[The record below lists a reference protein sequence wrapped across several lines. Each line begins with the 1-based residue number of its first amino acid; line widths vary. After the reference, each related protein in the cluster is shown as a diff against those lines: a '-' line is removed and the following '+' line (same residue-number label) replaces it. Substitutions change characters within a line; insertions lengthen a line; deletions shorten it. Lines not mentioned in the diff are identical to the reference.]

1 MTHKALYREWR
12 PLSFNDVV
20 EQDHVTKTLKK
31 SVMANRVAH
40 AYLFTGTRGTGKT
53 SMALILARAINCLNP
68 QNGNPCNKC
77 EICTGILSH
86 TILDVIEIDAAS
98 NNSVENIRTIREEVM
113 YTPSVAKFKVYII
126 DEVHMLSTGA
136 FNALLKTLEE
146 PPSHVI
152 FILATTEPHKLPATI
167 LSRCQRYDF
176 HRISVQGITDRL
188 NKILKDSG
196 FSIEKKASKMIARIA
211 DGALRNA
218 INLLDQCISLDE
230 KIITVN
236 TVLECAGIPN
246 DLAMEK
252 LAQAIFNQNVSKVL
266 EIVSKVLMEGK
277 SSSQLLQS
285 ILYYFRNL
293 LICKNISNPE
303 EYIECTIDDLNKMK
317 IMVTDISSDMIAYII
332 KELSKADSVIK
343 KASQPRTYLE
353 VVLINICTLNI
364 SRITEISMLERISAL
379 ERKINNIKQAKP
391 IEKNPLPVFNE
402 AKKEIPKQ
410 KEITSPTKI
419 NKKDS
424 LQSIDFEKVIKV
436 LRDENYIE
444 IYPYLLGSN
453 ATIKAEILTIYV
465 TSTFNKD
472 MIINNKNNISHISE
486 IVKKVTG
493 NTYTI
498 NFALILDDN
507 ETSNNTNDASF
518 EALSKMMAD
527 ELGTKIEFED

>member
-1 MTHKALYREWR
+1 MSHKALYREWR

-53 SMALILARAINCLNP
+53 SMALILARAVNCLNP

-113 YTPSVAKFKVYII
+113 YTPSVTKFKVYII

-176 HRISVQGITDRL
+176 HRISVEGITNRL
-188 NKILKDSG
+188 NEILKDSE
-196 FSIEKKASKMIARIA
+196 FAIEEKASKMIARIS

-230 KIITVN
+230 KTITVS
-236 TVLECAGIPN
+236 TVLECAGIPT

-252 LAQAIFNQNVSKVL
+252 LAKALLNQNVSKVL

-293 LICKNISNPE
+293 LICKTINNPE
-303 EYIECTIDDLNKMK
+303 EYIESTSDDLNKMQ
-317 IMVTDISSDMIAYII
+317 IIVSDISSDMLSYII
-332 KELSKADSVIK
+332 KELSKADSIIK

-364 SRITEISMLERISAL
+364 SKMTEISMLERISAL

-391 IEKNPLPVFNE
+391 IEKKPLPPFNE
-402 AKKEIPKQ
+402 KKEVTEKPKS
-410 KEITSPTKI
+410 TPSPTKSL
-419 NKKDS
+419 KKDS
-424 LQSIDFEKVIKV
+424 VQSIDFEKIIEI

-444 IYPYLLGSN
+444 IYPYLLDSK
-453 ATIKAEILTIYV
+453 ATIKAQTLTIYV

-472 MIINNKNNISHISE
+472 MIINNKNSITHIHE
-486 IVKKVTG
+486 IIKKVTG
-493 NTYTI
+493 NDYTI

-507 ETSNNTNDASF
+507 TTSSNTEDMSF
-518 EALSKMMAD
+518 EDLSKMIAN
-527 ELGTKIEFED
+527 ELGAKIEFED